1 MIENNELSERSLV
14 LSTEAIH
21 ACPGY
26 YSAWRLR
33 RELITS
39 LNKSL
44 EDELN
49 FLNKVSLTTPK
60 NYQIWSYRREI
71 IELRQSAS
79 GELEFLSL
87 IFDLDSKNIHAW
99 GYRQWLVK
107 KFGLWGE
114 DRAYALHLIEKD
126 NFNNSAWNQLMFVS
140 RFDGTLDDFDRKN
153 EEIRFVLGFCREK
166 SNECPFNYLRGL
178 WTPENSVMIKE
189 AVFGILKDLQG
200 FVNLY
205 KVLAYFYER
214 EGNKDMMRTC
224 FEMLEKE
231 DVVRE
236 KFWAWKKNN
245 CSGESLGRHGI
256 DEEIYRLLLKTE
268 LV

>member
-1 MIENNELSERSLV
+1 MSERSLEV
-14 LSTEAIH
+14 STEAIN

-44 EDELN
+44 EDEIN
-49 FLNKVSLTTPK
+49 FLNKVSLATPK

-71 IELRQSAS
+71 IELRQSSS
-79 GELEFLSL
+79 GELEFLSS
-87 IFDLDSKNIHAW
+87 IFELDSKNIHAW

-107 KFGLWGE
+107 KFNLWAE
-114 DRAYALHLIEKD
+114 DRAYALNLVQKD

-140 RFDGTLDDFDRKN
+140 KHDGTLDNIERKN
-153 EEIRFVLGFCREK
+153 EEIRFVLEFCKEK

-178 WTPENSVMIKE
+178 WTSENSGMIKE
-189 AVFGILKDLQG
+189 ALLQILKDLQG
-200 FVNLY
+200 FTNMY

-214 EGNKDMMRTC
+214 EGNKEMQSTC
-224 FEMLEKE
+224 YHILQKE

-236 KFWAWKKNN
+236 KFWAWKKGT
-245 CSGESLGRHGI
+245 CCGESLAQQGV
-256 DEEIYRLLLKTE
+256 DEEIYRIICKE
-268 LV
+268 